1 MAMKGIKTVPSS
13 IAPAFEND
21 DYSIVET
28 FHEYSKL
35 TRENSFAVGQRAW
48 LANKDPNLRAML
60 GRSWKTYRGHPQI
73 VLPAAH
79 LPPITL
85 EDALRQRKSR
95 SSIPGAGFSGHSI
108 TLEEL
113 GGVLG
118 MSYGVSRTRTVS
130 PQEQH
135 SFRMA
140 ASAGAL
146 YPLEIYPIVFR
157 VTGLEEGIYHY
168 SVVNHSLELVRRGP
182 CHADFMRMTS
192 YPDLC
197 DGASVVLAITA
208 IFQRNLWKYL
218 NRGYR
223 FVMNDA
229 GALVQNLYLTGT
241 AFKLSTCALG
251 GFLDDELGDLL
262 EVNNV
267 DEVVII
273 CFVLGRVD
281 EA

>member
-95 SSIPGAGFSGHSI
+95 SSISGAGFSGHSI

-267 DEVVII
+267 DE
-273 CFVLGRVD
+273 
-281 EA
+281 A